1 MCTRGLVYF
10 LVQQYA
16 YPKFF
21 RINLMKL
28 FAVLVVLSAM
38 SFFFFFFFFG
48 VIFSVTLI
56 LFIITINLIE

>member
-38 SFFFFFFFFG
+38 SFFFFFFG

>member
-21 RINLMKL
+21 RINLMTL
-28 FAVLVVLSAM
+28 LAVLVVLSAM
-38 SFFFFFFFFG
+38 SFFFFFFLVSFL
-48 VIFSVTLI
+48 VSH
-56 LFIITINLIE
+56 

>member
-10 LVQQYA
+10 LVQQYS

-21 RINLMKL
+21 RINLMTL
-28 FAVLVVLSAM
+28 LAVLVVLSAM
-38 SFFFFFFFFG
+38 SFFFFFFFG

>member
-21 RINLMKL
+21 RINLMTL

-38 SFFFFFFFFG
+38 SFFFFFFG